1 VIAVLLLW
9 SIGCISTGTT
19 PATDTQQTSAITVDF
34 ADVVSVEAALEGS
47 LYILSVGLLSPDVD
61 CDQYADWW
69 ELLSPEGVLLYRRIL
84 DHSHATEQ
92 PFVRSSDPLKLA
104 PDTPL
109 LVRGHMVPFGYGGTV
124 YAGTIA
130 KGFTQVSTEGD
141 FAHELE
147 QELPLP
153 DGCLF

>member
-1 VIAVLLLW
+1 VIAVLLAW
-9 SIGCISTGTT
+9 SIGCVSTGTALV
-19 PATDTQQTSAITVDF
+19 PDTQQTSATTVGF

-69 ELLSPEGVLLYRRIL
+69 ELLSPEGALLYRRIL
-84 DHSHATEQ
+84 DHSHPTEQ

-109 LVRGHMVPFGYGGTV
+109 MIRAHMYPFGYGGTV
-124 YAGTIA
+124 YSGTVA
-130 KGFTQVSTEGD
+130 KGFTQVATEGD

-147 QELPLP
+147 KELPLP
-153 DGCLF
+153 EGCLF

>member
-1 VIAVLLLW
+1 VIVVLLSW
-9 SIGCISTGTT
+9 GIGCISTGTT
-19 PATDTQQTSAITVDF
+19 PAADTQQPSAIAVDF
-34 ADVVSVEAALEGS
+34 ADVVSVEVALEGS
-47 LYILSVGLLSPDVD
+47 LYVLSVGLLSPDID

-69 ELLSPEGVLLYRRIL
+69 ELLSPEGALLYRRIL
-84 DHSHATEQ
+84 GHSHATEQ

-124 YAGTIA
+124 YSGTIS
-130 KGFTQVSTEGD
+130 KGFTQVATEGD
-141 FAHELE
+141 FAPELE
-147 QELPLP
+147 IELPLP